1 MRWVQC
7 ASIYGA
13 TMLQQQL
20 DAGLWP
26 TELMGGKIG
35 ETPLHGQRAAELAQE
50 IVEWVHKRGEI
61 PQQRPGGDNR

>member
-1 MRWVQC
+1 
-7 ASIYGA
+7 
-13 TMLQQQL
+13 MLQQQL

-35 ETPLHGQRAAELAQE
+35 ETPLHGQRAAELAPE